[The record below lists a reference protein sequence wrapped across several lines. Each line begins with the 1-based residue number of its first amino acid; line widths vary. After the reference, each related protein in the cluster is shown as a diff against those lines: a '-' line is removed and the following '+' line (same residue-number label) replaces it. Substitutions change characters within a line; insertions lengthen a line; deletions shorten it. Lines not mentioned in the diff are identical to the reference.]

1 MHPILYISISIGVLS
16 LVLIWGY
23 YTYLKVRAW
32 VLDEEQPYLKDN
44 WLAKKLTLEGIT
56 NPYFD
61 GVLWSLLVFAA
72 ALVVMV
78 LSCFLWTRLLVI
90 LAVVVIIGLYV
101 LRAVV
106 RFRRTY
112 RKVINDTKT

>member
-44 WLAKKLTLEGIT
+44 WLAKKLELDGVV

-61 GVLWSLLVFAA
+61 SIIRSLLIFAA
-72 ALVVMV
+72 ALVVLLM
-78 LSCFLWTRLLVI
+78 LSFLWTRILVI
-90 LAVVVIIGLYV
+90 LVVFVIIGLYV

-112 RKVINDTKT
+112 IKVINDTKT